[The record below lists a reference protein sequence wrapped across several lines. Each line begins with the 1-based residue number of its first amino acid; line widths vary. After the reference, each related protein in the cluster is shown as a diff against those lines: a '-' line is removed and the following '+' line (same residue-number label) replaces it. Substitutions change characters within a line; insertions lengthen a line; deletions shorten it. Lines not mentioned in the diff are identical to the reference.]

1 MKWSYWISLYVQT
14 HCTARGLRPTTLS
27 AYGKLLEQ
35 FREWVRQRC
44 GDVAPDAIA
53 ARDVLSY
60 VEHLRR
66 ERGNGDAAVS
76 RHVVVIKGFYRAMV
90 AMGQLEAGRN
100 PMAWFPKVKG
110 PSRKLPVVLS
120 EREVRRLIATPESD
134 SVLGL
139 RDRALLQILYGTGIR
154 ASECASLREQDV
166 DLVEQSVRV
175 CGKGGHER
183 TLPLNRAVGEA
194 LSAYR
199 SARGPAPREGPFF
212 VSRLRRA
219 LTRGTVYE
227 RVRTL
232 ARRARLPQRLSPHRL
247 RHTFATHL
255 MRAGVGLVTLRDLL
269 GHRQITSTQL
279 YLHVTAQELR
289 DAADRHP
296 IARLVDTV
304 ASLWPGVRLPLQRV
318 PPPRSPRLA

>member
-1 MKWSYWISLYVQT
+1 MKWPYWISLYVQT
-14 HCTARGLRPTTLS
+14 HCTARGLRPTTLF
-27 AYGKLLEQ
+27 AYQKILEQ
-35 FREWVRQRC
+35 FREWVRSCC
-44 GDVAPDAIA
+44 GDAPPDAIA
-53 ARDVLSY
+53 TRDVLTY

-66 ERGNGDAAVS
+66 DRGNGDSAVS
-76 RHVVVIKGFYRAMV
+76 RQVVVIKGFYRAMV
-90 AMGQLEAGRN
+90 AMGQMDARRN

-120 EREVRRLIATPESD
+120 EREVGRLMATPEGD

-139 RDRALLQILYGTGIR
+139 RDRALLRILYGTGIR

-166 DLVEQSVRV
+166 DLVEQTVRV

-183 TLPLNRAVGEA
+183 TLPLNRTVGEA
-194 LSAYR
+194 LAAYR
-199 SARGPAPREGPFF
+199 SARGPVPREAPFF
-212 VSRLRRA
+212 VSRRRRA
-219 LTRGTVYE
+219 LTRGIVYE

-232 ARRARLPQRLSPHRL
+232 ARRARLSQRLSPHRL

-255 MRAGVGLVTLRDLL
+255 MRVGVGLVTLRDLL

-279 YLHVTAQELR
+279 YLHVTAQDLR
-289 DAADRHP
+289 EAADRHP

-304 ASLWPGVRLPLQRV
+304 AALWPGRRLPLQRV
-318 PPPRSPRLA
+318 LPPRIPRPA

>member
-1 MKWSYWISLYVQT
+1 MKWPYWISLYVQT
-14 HCTARGLRPTTLS
+14 HCTARGLRPTTLA
-27 AYGKLLEQ
+27 AYQAILEQ
-35 FREWVRQRC
+35 FHAWVGSRG
-44 GDVAPDAIA
+44 GDLAPDAIA
-53 ARDVLSY
+53 TRDVLAY

-66 ERGNGDAAVS
+66 ERGNGDSAVS
-76 RHVVVIKGFYRAMV
+76 RQVVVIRGFYRAMV

-110 PSRKLPVVLS
+110 ARRKLPAVLS
-120 EREVRRLIATPESD
+120 EREVRRLLVTPERD

-139 RDRALLQILYGTGIR
+139 RDRALLQLLYGTGIR
-154 ASECASLREQDV
+154 ASECAGLREQDV
-166 DLVEQSVRV
+166 DLGEKTVRV

-183 TLPLNRAVGEA
+183 TLPLNEAVAEA
-194 LSAYR
+194 LAVYR
-199 SARGPAPREGPFF
+199 SARGALAQGASFF
-212 VSRLRRA
+212 VSRLRRSM
-219 LTRGTVYE
+219 TRGTVYE

-269 GHRQITSTQL
+269 GHRQLTSTQL

-289 DAADRHP
+289 EAADRHP
-296 IARLVDTV
+296 IARLVDQV
-304 ASLWPGVRLPLQRV
+304 AAWWPAAGLPLQRV
-318 PPPRSPRLA
+318 TPPRPRLA

>member
-1 MKWSYWISLYVQT
+1 MKWPYWISLYVQT

-27 AYGKLLEQ
+27 AYQGILEQ
-35 FREWVRQRC
+35 FCEWVRSCR

-53 ARDVLSY
+53 TRDVLTY

-66 ERGNGDAAVS
+66 ERGNGDSAVS
-76 RHVVVIKGFYRAMV
+76 RQVVVIRGFYRAMV

-100 PMAWFPKVKG
+100 PMAWFPPVKAAC
-110 PSRKLPVVLS
+110 RKLPVVLS
-120 EREVRRLIATPESD
+120 EREVGRLMATPEGD

-139 RDRALLQILYGTGIR
+139 RDRALLRILYGTGIR

-166 DLVEQSVRV
+166 DLVEQTVRV

-183 TLPLNRAVGEA
+183 TLPLNRTVGEA
-194 LSAYR
+194 LAAYR
-199 SARGPAPREGPFF
+199 CARGPAPREAPFF

-232 ARRARLPQRLSPHRL
+232 ARRARLSQRLSPHGL

-255 MRAGVGLVTLRDLL
+255 MRVGVGLVTLRDLL

-289 DAADRHP
+289 EAADRHP

-304 ASLWPGVRLPLQRV
+304 AALWPGGKLPLQRV
-318 PPPRSPRLA
+318 LPPRIPRPT